1 MKAEFLQNFKVGDAP
16 LPKEVIEAILAEN
29 GRDVEEAKKPFADYD
44 SVKEQLRTAT
54 EGLEAFKGVDVKDLQ
69 GQVTKLTKDLSDQA
83 EAHKKQLADLAFDGV
98 LKEAITAARGRNTK
112 AIAAL
117 LDVDALKASK
127 DQTADIKSALD
138 ALKKDS
144 GYLFDSEETPPPIR
158 PWPAH
163 SIPPQG
169 RNLTSALPGCVPRRP
184 NTERRLN
191 HARTELRTGLF
202 PGPCPGIPL
211 CFALRRPAQYRE

>member
-16 LPKEVIEAILAEN
+16 LPNEVIEAILAEN
-29 GRDVEEAKKPFADYD
+29 GRDVETAVKPFADYD
-44 SVKEQLRTAT
+44 SIKEQLRTAT

-69 GQVTKLTKDLSDQA
+69 GQVAKLTRDLSDQA

-98 LKEAITAARGRNTK
+98 LKEAITAVRGRNTK

-144 GYLFDSEETPPPIR
+144 GYLFDSEETPPPYS
-158 PWPAH
+158 PLAGTQHPPA
-163 SIPPQG
+163 G
-169 RNLTSALPGCVPRRP
+169 KEFNFGF
-184 NTERRLN
+184 
-191 HARTELRTGLF
+191 TGVRA
-202 PGPCPGIPL
+202 PE
-211 CFALRRPAQYRE
+211 AKH

>member
-29 GRDVEEAKKPFADYD
+29 GRDVEEAVKPFADYD
-44 SVKEQLRTAT
+44 SIKEQLRTAT

-69 GQVTKLTKDLSDQA
+69 GQVAKLTKDLFDQA
-83 EAHKKQLADLAFDGV
+83 EAHKKQLADLAFEGV

-117 LDVDALKASK
+117 LDVDALKTSK
-127 DQTADIKSALD
+127 DQTADIKSALE

-144 GYLFDSEETPPPIR
+144 GYLFDSEETPPPYS
-158 PWPAH
+158 PLAGTQHPPA
-163 SIPPQG
+163 G
-169 RNLTSALPGCVPRRP
+169 KEFNFGF
-184 NTERRLN
+184 
-191 HARTELRTGLF
+191 TGVRA
-202 PGPCPGIPL
+202 PE
-211 CFALRRPAQYRE
+211 AKH

>member
-29 GRDVEEAKKPFADYD
+29 GRDVEEAVKPFADYD
-44 SVKEQLRTAT
+44 SIKEQLRTAT

-69 GQVTKLTKDLSDQA
+69 GQVAKLTRDLSDQA

-127 DQTADIKSALD
+127 DQTADIKSALE

-144 GYLFDSEETPPPIR
+144 GYLFDSEETPPPYS
-158 PWPAH
+158 PLAGTQHPPA
-163 SIPPQG
+163 G
-169 RNLTSALPGCVPRRP
+169 KEFNFGF
-184 NTERRLN
+184 
-191 HARTELRTGLF
+191 TGVRA
-202 PGPCPGIPL
+202 PE
-211 CFALRRPAQYRE
+211 AKH

>member
-29 GRDVEEAKKPFADYD
+29 GRDVEEAVKPFADYD

-69 GQVTKLTKDLSDQA
+69 GQVAKLTKDLSDQA

-127 DQTADIKSALD
+127 DQTADIKSALE

-144 GYLFDSEETPPPIR
+144 GYLFDSEETPPPYS
-158 PWPAH
+158 PLAGTQHPPA
-163 SIPPQG
+163 G
-169 RNLTSALPGCVPRRP
+169 KEFNFGF
-184 NTERRLN
+184 
-191 HARTELRTGLF
+191 TGVRA
-202 PGPCPGIPL
+202 PE
-211 CFALRRPAQYRE
+211 AKH